1 MKDMNARPTTLRS
14 FPQGGLFVTLGVL
27 SLLGNLFAQ
36 APALAGV
43 SVSLAMAGVV
53 GWRGYAQRDPLNEYK
68 SEAFELFNGLVASL
82 REQVT
87 GQLSRI
93 EIMYQQPE
101 GEEGAPDGLGA
112 PPSLPPM
119 FAQHLDP
126 VTGENEMD
134 HAGFGSGSDPAD
146 IISTEVTIEVLRP

>member
-1 MKDMNARPTTLRS
+1 TLDHLR
-14 FPQGGLFVTLGVL
+14 QVI
-27 SLLGNLFAQ
+27 
-36 APALAGV
+36 
-43 SVSLAMAGVV
+43 
-53 GWRGYAQRDPLNEYK
+53 GWRGFAQRDPLNEYK

-119 FAQHLDP
+119 
-126 VTGENEMD
+126 
-134 HAGFGSGSDPAD
+134 
-146 IISTEVTIEVLRP
+146 